1 MTVAGGAPLPPPE
14 PTSRP
19 PAGWYADP
27 WRVAPWRW
35 WDGFGWT
42 AHVGGAPAGAVFT
55 STTTSSA
62 TGAAGRRPRLPM
74 WLSWP
79 VLASAVVVVP
89 LLAWSVVVAPLSLLL
104 ALVPFAIVLP
114 TLAWLDRAEP
124 EPFQARLH
132 AILWGG
138 TVAVLISSIVN
149 SIVVVTVSEAA
160 AAVASAPLIEE
171 ATKGLGVWWAFRRR
185 DIDGLSD
192 GLVYAGWV
200 GIGFA
205 VVEDIQ
211 YFLVAAEDGL
221 LAQTFVLRA
230 LLTPFAHPLFTAWIG
245 LAIGYAVTRNRSPR
259 TFALW
264 GYLLAVGLH
273 AAWNGSLVF
282 SAESGSLLVLLVA
295 IVVFVGIFVSTV
307 TMVILVH
314 RRERETFT
322 RSVPALAARYG
333 IPASQG
339 LVFTDWRTLRRVRRS
354 LPRRERRRFDRRH
367 AALAQLAALHARP
380 GEPSA
385 ADEQR
390 LLAAWHDSVRPG

>member
-1 MTVAGGAPLPPPE
+1 MG
-14 PTSRP
+14 
-19 PAGWYADP
+19 
-27 WRVAPWRW
+27 
-35 WDGFGWT
+35 
-42 AHVGGAPAGAVFT
+42 
-55 STTTSSA
+55 SA
-62 TGAAGRRPRLPM
+62 SRPRLPM

-79 VLASAVVVVP
+79 VLVAGVVVVP
-89 LLAWSVVVAPLSLLL
+89 LVALSVWVTPASLLL
-104 ALVPFAIVLP
+104 GLVPLAIVLP

-124 EPFQARLH
+124 EPMQARLH

-138 TVAVLISSIVN
+138 TVAVLVSAIVN
-149 SIVVVTVSEAA
+149 SIVVVAVSETV
-160 AAVASAPLIEE
+160 AAVVSAPLIEE

-211 YFLVAAEDGL
+211 YFLVAADDGL
-221 LAQTFVLRA
+221 LAETFVLRA
-230 LLTPFAHPLFTAWIG
+230 LLTPFAHPLFTAWVG
-245 LAIGYAVTRNRSPR
+245 LAIGYAVSQGRSPR
-259 TFALW
+259 RYAMG

-273 AAWNGSLVF
+273 ASWNGSIVF
-282 SAESGSLLVLLVA
+282 TAETGAVLVLLGA
-295 IVVFVGIFVSTV
+295 IAVFVGIFVSTV
-307 TMVILVH
+307 TMVIIVH
-314 RRERETFT
+314 RRERDMFV

-339 LVFTDWRTLRRVRRS
+339 LVFADWGLLRRARRA
-354 LPRRERRRFDRRH
+354 LPRRERRRFDRQH

-380 GEPSA
+380 GEPSP

>member
-1 MTVAGGAPLPPPE
+1 M
-14 PTSRP
+14 
-19 PAGWYADP
+19 
-27 WRVAPWRW
+27 
-35 WDGFGWT
+35 
-42 AHVGGAPAGAVFT
+42 
-55 STTTSSA
+55 SSA
-62 TGAAGRRPRLPM
+62 SGALVRRPRLPM

-79 VLASAVVVVP
+79 VVAASVIVVP
-89 LLAWSVVVAPLSLLL
+89 LLLLSVWVTPVSLVL
-104 ALVPFAIVLP
+104 ALVPFAFVLP

-138 TVAVLISSIVN
+138 TVAVLISAVVN
-149 SIVVVTVSEAA
+149 SIVVVTVSETV
-160 AAVASAPLIEE
+160 AAVVSAPLIEE
-171 ATKGLGVWWAFRRR
+171 ATKGLGVWWALRRR
-185 DIDGLSD
+185 DIDGVTD

-211 YFLVAAEDGL
+211 YFLVAADDGL

-245 LAIGYAVTRNRSPR
+245 LAIGLAVSRGQRPGRYAAV
-259 TFALW
+259 

-273 AAWNGSLVF
+273 AAWNGSLVL
-282 SAESGSLLVLLVA
+282 SAETGSSLLLLGA
-295 IVVFVGIFVSTV
+295 LAVFVGIFVGSV
-307 TMVILVH
+307 AMVIIVH
-314 RRERETFT
+314 RRERDTFT
-322 RSVPALAARYG
+322 RSVPLLAARYG

-339 LVFTDWRTLRRVRRS
+339 LVFTDWRRLRQARRA
-354 LPRRERRRFDRRH
+354 LPRRDRRRFDRQH

-380 GEPSA
+380 GEPSP

-390 LLAAWHDSVRPG
+390 LLAAWHDSMRP